1 MSRLGP
7 SLYCCRPSMSI
18 HFMHPGVVLKQAHQ
32 GIHWSVSTTLWTCKL
47 VLPMGIT
54 ISTIMHPLKSHSN
67 FNTGVSLIGQLSIHL
82 RPGHYLGVS
91 NSSNIGTFYHCSFF
105 QSLLGKQH
113 IIELTK
119 LFFFFF
125 HYYIGLLLKR
135 RSKKSYWTDCFL
147 PSINTMITFQI
158 GYYPFILEL
167 PSINQATLCW
177 SVIKLYRAL
186 FLE

>member
-18 HFMHPGVVLKQAHQ
+18 HFMHPGVVLKQVHE
-32 GIHWSVSTTLWTCKL
+32 GIHWSVPTTLWTCKL

-67 FNTGVSLIGQLSIHL
+67 FNTAMPHIGVSLIGQLSIHL

-91 NSSNIGTFYHCSFF
+91 KSSNIGTFYHCSFF

-125 HYYIGLLLKR
+125 IITLDSYSKGGARSPIELTGFYLL
-135 RSKKSYWTDCFL
+135 
-147 PSINTMITFQI
+147 
-158 GYYPFILEL
+158 
-167 PSINQATLCW
+167 
-177 SVIKLYRAL
+177 
-186 FLE
+186 